1 MSASSIQPDPSSVGG
16 IAKARFV
23 VTPDPPRLFSI
34 RAARF
39 AALAEGSRLSPYL
52 RFLAGIAGIQAA
64 LAESLP
70 APSPVP
76 ADQIALAR
84 QNAMPPID
92 RLAMAGSSECRQ
104 TLRDFLDRLAAL
116 EKPAAAAA
124 ALAQLRDADAKEL
137 DRIVA
142 NVVADILPAES
153 LAQHLYVVAAI
164 QIHAARLAAT
174 LDHERLAP
182 IRVGVC
188 PACGGR
194 PVASI
199 VTSVQDMEGVRYA
212 SCSCCATSWNEVRV
226 KCLAC
231 GSTKGIGYRAV
242 ESGVDEATIK
252 AEVCDSCFSWTK
264 ILYQN
269 KNPSLEAVA
278 DDVGS
283 LGLDLLMKDTDY
295 HRAGFYPYLAGY

>member
-1 MSASSIQPDPSSVGG
+1 MI
-16 IAKARFV
+16 
-23 VTPDPPRLFSI
+23 
-34 RAARF
+34 
-39 AALAEGSRLSPYL
+39 
-52 RFLAGIAGIQAA
+52 
-64 LAESLP
+64 
-70 APSPVP
+70 
-76 ADQIALAR
+76 
-84 QNAMPPID
+84 
-92 RLAMAGSSECRQ
+92 
-104 TLRDFLDRLAAL
+104 
-116 EKPAAAAA
+116 
-124 ALAQLRDADAKEL
+124 
-137 DRIVA
+137 
-142 NVVADILPAES
+142 
-153 LAQHLYVVAAI
+153 
-164 QIHAARLAAT
+164 
-174 LDHERLAP
+174 
-182 IRVGVC
+182 
-188 PACGGR
+188 
-194 PVASI
+194 
-199 VTSVQDMEGVRYA
+199 TSVEAMEGVRYA